1 MTTLAV
7 EKLADLVKVDDKG
20 HSGWPE
26 FEALLKQ
33 HWQEI
38 AKFKELMTLNP
49 HLPRYLQIER
59 EGRLHL
65 VVMREDGRMVGYS
78 MHLIVKGHP
87 HYRHLT
93 TAEDD
98 IHYLVPKLRGR
109 GAHEDMRVFA
119 LCTLAER
126 GVHFVTARTKVGHPH
141 ETTLRRIGYVPFDM
155 VYALN
160 LTAWAAERKQAGE
173 TESCVGLES
182 V

>member
-1 MTTLAV
+1 MITIAV
-7 EKLADLVKVDDKG
+7 EKLGNLLKPNDQG

-26 FEALLKQ
+26 FEALLQQ

-38 AKFKELMTLNP
+38 AKFKHLMTLNP
-49 HLPRYLQIER
+49 HLPRYVQIER

-65 VVMREDGRMVGYS
+65 VVLRDAGKMCGYS

-98 IHYLVPKLRGR
+98 IHYLIPELRGT

-119 LCTLAER
+119 LQTLAAR
-126 GVHFVTARTKVGHPH
+126 GVQIVTARTKVGHAH
-141 ETTLRRIGYVPFDM
+141 ETTLRRIGYEPFDM
-155 VYALN
+155 VYALD
-160 LTAWAAERKQAGE
+160 LTTWKHAEDAATKGGTA
-173 TESCVGLES
+173 LES